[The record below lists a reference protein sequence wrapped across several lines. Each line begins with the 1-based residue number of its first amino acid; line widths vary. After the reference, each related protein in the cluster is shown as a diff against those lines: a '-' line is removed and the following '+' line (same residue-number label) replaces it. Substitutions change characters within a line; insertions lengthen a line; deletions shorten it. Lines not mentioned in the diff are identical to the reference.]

1 MAHDGTNHPWYQG
14 FTNIFGNINQGF
26 QNAMQSPTQNVTRQD
41 FLADWFRQQ
50 GQIADNGMFDIQG
63 FMSTNDAG
71 EQIFDP
77 VKFRTKYMDGDPNAA
92 IAMVLGE
99 EAYKDSK
106 LQDKGKMNELMN
118 NPAFMMGLNLMG
130 QAAQGKGIQEALAPS
145 MTATQAFMTNQEL
158 RKQNK
163 RLSMNKDGTISEA
176 MDAAVKRKIDLKTAT
191 AGSEMAQMQADTYME
206 SFNAKMVNLG
216 LSNDAQKLNNE
227 LMAATMDDKKQI
239 SKATV
244 TKYLQGIEK
253 GEFELD
259 ILATELKFME
269 PMKAAKLEN
278 ALLANEGLSETNQ
291 QLVLKTKSDRIALL
305 NDQNELELDRAWQE
319 QVDNMT
325 GFTDAEK
332 QIMKE
337 GGAKSWLALSD
348 NNTIS
353 QARSDY
359 VNNHKSSIRE
369 SVGYKLLTTGEDKEN
384 RESLVDDAVISA
396 AIKIAKV
403 KGRTEP
409 IRSDYLAAEE
419 QVFSDFGLSKNSAL
433 FQLFG
438 GAKFTQNRD
447 ENSEQIINVPSNPA
461 FQFLDSIFGSP
472 YKAMG
477 GPVQA
482 GKPYIVGEQGPE
494 VMVPNQDGN
503 IVSNPG
509 TKGGYNWE
517 DAIIDNSEML
527 KKIKQTNGRAEAV
540 KALKKFRPDL
550 YV

>member
-14 FTNIFGNINQGF
+14 FTNIFGNMNQGF
-26 QNAMQSPTQNVTRQD
+26 QNAMMPQTQNITRPE
-41 FLADWFRQQ
+41 FLADWFRRQ
-50 GQIADNGMFDIQG
+50 GQIADNGFFDVQG

-77 VKFRTKYMDGDPNAA
+77 VKFRDAYAAGDPNAA
-92 IAMVLGE
+92 MAMVLGE
-99 EAYKDSK
+99 EAYKESK

-163 RLSMNKDGTISEA
+163 RLSLSRDGTISEA
-176 MDAAVKRKIDLKTAT
+176 MDSAVKRKIDLKA
-191 AGSEMAQMQADTYME
+191 AGAGAEIAQMEADTYME
-206 SFNAKMVNLG
+206 GFNARMDNLN
-216 LSNDAQKLNNE
+216 LSNEAQKLNNE
-227 LMAATMDDKKQI
+227 LFAATMDDKKQI

-278 ALLANEGLSETNQ
+278 ALLSNELLTENIEQSIIQ
-291 QLVLKTKSDRIALL
+291 TKSDRVNLL
-305 NDQNELELDRAWQE
+305 RNENELQLDMKWQE
-319 QVDNMT
+319 TVDNMT
-325 GFTDAEK
+325 GFTEEEK
-332 QIMKE
+332 QLMKD
-337 GGAKSWLALSD
+337 GGAKAWHALADS
-348 NNTIS
+348 NSIAE
-353 QARSDY
+353 ARSDY
-359 VNNHKSSIRE
+359 VKNHKSTIRE
-369 SVGYKLLTTGEDKEN
+369 SVMYKVFTTGENKEN
-384 RESLVDDAVISA
+384 QESIVDDAVISA
-396 AIKIAKV
+396 AFKIAKI
-403 KGRTEP
+403 KGRSKPT
-409 IRSDYLAAEE
+409 RADYLKAEE
-419 QVFSDFGLSKNSAL
+419 QVFSDFNISQNSAL

-438 GAKFTQNRD
+438 GAKFTQ
-447 ENSEQIINVPSNPA
+447 EK
-461 FQFLDSIFGSP
+461 F
-472 YKAMG
+472 AMG
-477 GPVQA
+477 GPTTA
-482 GKPYIVGEQGPE
+482 NKPIIVGEEGPE
-494 VMVPNQDGN
+494 VFVPKQDGS
-503 IVSNPG
+503 IVSNPA